1 MANHKLKLLFPLA
14 VVALAACATPK
25 PATESAGAPAQ
36 GEGDEKFQKFLHQ
49 CRDSYADVDARIAKA
64 GVHDATYYQVPG
76 FPYVRTDR
84 LMSSYRGE
92 VSGDINTL
100 GTWML
105 QLREN
110 DSIARDIE
118 LANMGMPKYER
129 ADLLNSLRTCA
140 VWLTFAELADPP
152 TLARLIDAVQIP
164 EPPAPAE
171 QKTVVQELS
180 ARRAKILA
188 EFSGPLPRPS
198 VPLTNW
204 QVKQPP
210 PDPNLPHGFS
220 QVARDELGRIGLL
233 MNQWPELA
241 AQNAPQLLIETGGDY
256 DRLGTPILT
265 AGGPSV
271 DTSKPVVYY
280 LPSYAR
286 VGSRTLVQINY
297 IFWFSAR
304 PPGREGD
311 LEAGALDGRIW
322 RVTLGDDGKALAYDT
337 IRASGFDHLW
347 FPDRSLAPRADVADA
362 EPPLVPQTQI
372 PQGGVAL
379 RLQSAT
385 HDLRR
390 LIRSK
395 DTQVAETRR
404 YELRP
409 YEDLMTLPAPSG
421 GTRSLFDPSG
431 VVPGSERPA
440 NPLYR
445 AAGVAQAGAMR
456 QWGNHE
462 TALLGRRYF
471 DDPRLIEELFVM
483 SPPATEH
490 ARLP

>member
-1 MANHKLKLLFPLA
+1 MVKRKLRLQLLLPLA
-14 VVALAACATPK
+14 AIALAACAAPE
-25 PATESAGAPAQ
+25 PAAEHAG
-36 GEGDEKFQKFLHQ
+36 GDEKFQKFLHQ
-49 CRDSYADVDARIAKA
+49 CRGSYADVDTRIAKA
-64 GVHDATYYQVPG
+64 GVHDAVYYSVPG

-84 LMSSYRGE
+84 LMSSYRSE

-129 ADLLNSLRTCA
+129 AALLNDLRTCA

-152 TLARLIDAVQIP
+152 TLSRLIDAVQIP
-164 EPPAPAE
+164 EPAAPAQPE
-171 QKTVVQELS
+171 TTVARALS
-180 ARRAKILA
+180 ERRAKILA
-188 EFSGPLPRPS
+188 EFSGPLPRRGS
-198 VPLTNW
+198 QPLTLW
-204 QVKQPP
+204 QVKAPP
-210 PDPNLPHGFS
+210 DDPNLPHGFS

-241 AQNAPQLLIETGGDY
+241 AQNAPRLLIETGGDY
-256 DRLGTPILT
+256 DRVGAPMLT
-265 AGGPSV
+265 TGGPSV

-304 PPGREGD
+304 PSQGSDDPD
-311 LEAGALDGRIW
+311 AGALDGRIW
-322 RVTLGDDGKALAYDT
+322 RVTLDDDGKVLAYDT
-337 IRASGFDHLW
+337 ISASGFDHLW
-347 FPDRSLAPRADVADA
+347 FPNRRFTPRADAAAA
-362 EPPLVPQTQI
+362 EPPLVPQARI
-372 PQGGVAL
+372 PQSDVVV

-385 HDLRR
+385 HDVRR
-390 LIRSK
+390 LMRGK
-395 DTQVAETRR
+395 DASAETRS

-409 YEDLMTLPAPSG
+409 YEDLMTLPAPGG

-431 VVPGSERPA
+431 IVPGSERPA